1 MSWSKQKKYK
11 EHAQCLTEEGITL
24 LLITCYHCKLD
35 SGRMGRN
42 EPGNNEENYQ
52 VVCFESSNRWVKD
65 NLIHCFKEDE
75 PCKAIKEILKN
86 QLSILTKKNVK
97 PFEIDENDVVVATQ
111 KFMIVYLNFFVIVWM
126 ETLTLTYVII
136 CCIVK

>member
-11 EHAQCLTEEGITL
+11 KYAQCLTEEGITL

-52 VVCFESSNRWVKD
+52 VVRFESSNRWVK
-65 NLIHCFKEDE
+65 
-75 PCKAIKEILKN
+75 
-86 QLSILTKKNVK
+86 KKNSFIALRKMSLAK
-97 PFEIDENDVVVATQ
+97 P
-111 KFMIVYLNFFVIVWM
+111 
-126 ETLTLTYVII
+126 
-136 CCIVK
+136 